1 MQSTPAR
8 ATPALAIDNVSKTY
22 EQWQRSGK
30 ARDIIKNLFHPEK
43 RMVHALDH
51 VTLCVEQGE
60 FVAYAGAN
68 GAGKSTTIKLL
79 SGILAPSGGTVRVLG
94 LDPQRERIA
103 LMRRAG
109 VLFGQRTELWW
120 DHPVIT
126 SYEWKKRVWDI
137 PQPVYDKNLALVREL
152 LNLDDIL
159 KTFAR
164 ELSLGQRMRADLG
177 MLLLHGPEIIF
188 LDEPTLGL
196 DVLAKRRMI
205 AFLKELNRA
214 EGTTI
219 LVTSHDMDDL
229 EEMARRIVLLREGR
243 LAYDGN
249 FDGLR
254 TLQDGLGRVCVTT
267 ASESAPVLPGLRHI
281 RSEACLHEYAFDRAE
296 TGVHELLGL
305 LAALPDVRDVE
316 MRKAPIEE
324 VIANLYLNWR
334 GAAN

>member
-1 MQSTPAR
+1 
-8 ATPALAIDNVSKTY
+8 
-22 EQWQRSGK
+22 
-30 ARDIIKNLFHPEK
+30 
-43 RMVHALDH
+43 
-51 VTLCVEQGE
+51 
-60 FVAYAGAN
+60 
-68 GAGKSTTIKLL
+68 
-79 SGILAPSGGTVRVLG
+79 
-94 LDPQRERIA
+94 
-103 LMRRAG
+103 
-109 VLFGQRTELWW
+109 
-120 DHPVIT
+120 
-126 SYEWKKRVWDI
+126 
-137 PQPVYDKNLALVREL
+137 
-152 LNLDDIL
+152 
-159 KTFAR
+159 
-164 ELSLGQRMRADLG
+164 
-177 MLLLHGPEIIF
+177 
-188 LDEPTLGL
+188 
-196 DVLAKRRMI
+196 MI

-254 TLQDGLGRVCVTT
+254 TLQDSLGRVCVTT

-296 TGVHELLGL
+296 TGVHELLVL